1 MKYIVVDREPN
12 VGDLVK
18 IVDATDVSKSDGE
31 NLDYKN
37 GDILKIIE
45 IDYNEYETYYHYM
58 NEKSAGFGN
67 YLYRH
72 EFIVVEE
79 IN

>member
-1 MKYIVVDREPN
+1 MKYIVVDREPI

-18 IVDATDVSKSDGE
+18 IVDATEVSKSDGE

-37 GDILKIIE
+37 GDILKIID
-45 IDYNEYETYYHYM
+45 IDNDYETCYFYKH
-58 NEKSAGFGN
+58 EKAAGFGN

-79 IN
+79 IK